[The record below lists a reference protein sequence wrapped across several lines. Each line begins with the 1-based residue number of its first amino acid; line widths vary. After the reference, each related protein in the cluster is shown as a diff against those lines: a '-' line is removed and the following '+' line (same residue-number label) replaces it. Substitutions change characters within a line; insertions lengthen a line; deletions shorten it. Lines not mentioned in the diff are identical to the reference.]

1 MLTLLAH
8 LTQSGRLRGKVIIVL
23 KFYINFFSL
32 KPLDQLE
39 PNLIGMFIGWS
50 STKKNCVIRR
60 GTRQKPPG

>member
-23 KFYINFFSL
+23 KFYIKFFSL

-39 PNLIGMFIGWS
+39 PNLIGIFILLQ
-50 STKKNCVIRR
+50 NVFLVIRR
-60 GTRQKPPG
+60 A